1 MTYQTSTITRTQ
13 TITYTD
19 VRYLIWKIKTDMFQL
34 RIFHN
39 CFDQDYED
47 NMARDLFQWTYRG
60 YAEKIKF
67 TFFYPNTNEVKF
79 EISYYI
85 ERGRVVGY
93 DEDAGRIPFL
103 DVSGATFKIFVTTTE
118 LWKTLSDQD
127 HQRFYN
133 SLKFQ
138 WGASNLR
145 LTYEG
150 GSWAEDKTYSS
161 NSIAARRSIYTG

>member
-1 MTYQTSTITRTQ
+1 M
-13 TITYTD
+13 
-19 VRYLIWKIKTDMFQL
+19 WKIKTDMFQL

-39 CFDQDYED
+39 CFDQYYET
-47 NMARDLFQWTYRG
+47 NMASDLFQWIYRG

-67 TFFYPNTNEVKF
+67 TFFYPNTSNVKF

-103 DVSGATFKIFVTTTE
+103 NVLGTTFKVFVETNE
-118 LWKTLSDQD
+118 AWKILSYQD
-127 HQRFYN
+127 RQRFYN
-133 SLKFQ
+133 SLNLQ
-138 WGASNLR
+138 WGTSNLR

-150 GSWAEDKTYSS
+150 GSWIEDKTYSS
-161 NSIAARRSIYTG
+161 NSITARRSIYTG